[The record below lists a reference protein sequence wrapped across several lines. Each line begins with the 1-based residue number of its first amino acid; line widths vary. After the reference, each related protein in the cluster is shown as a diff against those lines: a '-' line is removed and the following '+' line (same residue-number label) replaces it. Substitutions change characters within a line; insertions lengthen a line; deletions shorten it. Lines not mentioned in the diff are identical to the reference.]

1 MNNSKQKDA
10 EVHEYTR
17 KGVKLATPKRIIA
30 RLRDDFAKPTVVG
43 ETFMLDGK
51 LNVLWY

>member
-10 EVHEYTR
+10 EIHEYTR
-17 KGVKLATPKRIIA
+17 KGVKLATPKRIVA

-43 ETFMLDGK
+43 ETFMLNGK
-51 LNVLWY
+51 LNVLYY

>member
-1 MNNSKQKDA
+1 MENVKEKDA

-17 KGVKLATPKRIIA
+17 KGVVLTTPKAIVA
-30 RLRDDFAKPTVVG
+30 RLRDDFALPTIVG

-51 LNVLWY
+51 LNVLYY